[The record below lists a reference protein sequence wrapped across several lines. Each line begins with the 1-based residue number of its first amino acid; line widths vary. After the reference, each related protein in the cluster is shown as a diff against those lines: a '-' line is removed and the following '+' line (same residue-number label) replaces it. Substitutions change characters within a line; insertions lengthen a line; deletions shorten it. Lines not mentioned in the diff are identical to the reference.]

1 MSLLRFDIDE
11 ETNKKLMLIK
21 GGRLKVS
28 FAKELFKK
36 AVEAE
41 YKRQQKKRS

>member
-11 ETNKKLMLIK
+11 GTNKKLMLIK

-28 FAKELFKK
+28 FAQELFKK

-41 YKRQQKKRS
+41 YKKQQKKRG